1 MKGKW
6 FVAIVAILVTVLG
19 LYQLSYTFVSNK
31 YEKEASAEALYAAE
45 EYADANDNAS
55 EDDVEF
61 FQKKFRKEY
70 IDSLWETEVYAGKKF
85 KKVKQYALNLG
96 LDLQGGTH
104 ATVIVSP
111 DNVLKNL
118 SNNNEDPAFNTAV
131 ENAKKS
137 MKTTQGKFTDLF
149 YDEWKEVAG
158 DTKLSSIF
166 LTPEN
171 PDITLSTSDGEI
183 LEKIDEELEDALRR
197 SVIILRSRIDKF
209 GASNPIIQPVT
220 STGRI
225 EIELPGLDSEDRIR
239 RQIEQVAHLEFVKP
253 YDPQKK
259 NFAFQTITVAAREKE
274 KAEQRAKGVA
284 DSLLIDSLFVAD
296 FQKALRPFAKDQ
308 EGRDYGF
315 FVAKADMD
323 VFNSTMASEEV
334 KAAIPGDLTLMFGKD
349 VFKLGDV
356 SGKEVFFMTKGP
368 EARVLLD
375 GERVSNSYPTLD
387 PNTGGLAISITFDAL
402 GAEQWATITEEN
414 LGKQIAIV
422 LDNEVYSAP
431 VIQGVMKT
439 GNCQITNGGRKGFEI
454 TEANELS
461 GILKVG
467 RMPAEL
473 SIEELSIVGPSIG
486 EQAVSQ
492 GLYSLLIGLGLVII
506 FMILYY
512 GKGGIVANI
521 ALLFNIFFIIGIL
534 ATPSFAVTLTLP
546 GIAGIVLTIG
556 MSIDA
561 NVLIFERIREELALG
576 ASKASAVTTGYA
588 KAFWTIFDANITTFL
603 SALVLYLFGTG
614 LVKGFAVT
622 LMVGV
627 VASFFAAVFVTR
639 LIIEFMGAKNNFEKL
654 NFTTA
659 LGEKVAV
666 KRNIDFIGKRKIG
679 YIFSGIVLVA
689 GIAIMTTKGLNL
701 GVEFKGGYSYVY
713 SFAEDVNSVDVK
725 KAIKAQVG
733 EADVQ
738 VKTYDKPNQV
748 NIITSYLME
757 SEAENADQQ
766 VRAAIEKGISSFAEP
781 KFEKFKQVG
790 ASFADDIKTTSRNAV
805 IIALIVIFFYIII
818 RFRKWQFG
826 LGSLLAL
833 FHDVL
838 FVLSIFA
845 ICSVIGFSFEI
856 GEVFIA
862 AILTLVGYSINDT
875 VVVFDRVRE
884 YLGMDDRKDLK
895 GTLNDSLNS
904 TLSRT
909 LITSFTT
916 LLVVIV
922 LLIFGGEAL
931 RGFSF
936 ALFIGILVGTYS
948 SIFIAT
954 PVVYD
959 FSGKGEEKK

>member
-6 FVAIVAILVTVLG
+6 FVAIVAILITVLG
-19 LYQLSYTFVSNK
+19 LYQLSYTFVANK
-31 YEKEASAEALYAAE
+31 YEKEASLEAEIAAE
-45 EYADANDNAS
+45 DFADANDNSS
-55 EDDVEF
+55 EKEIDAFRKD
-61 FQKKFRKEY
+61 FRKEY

-111 DNVLKNL
+111 DNVLKSL

-149 YDEWKEVAG
+149 YDEWEKVAN
-158 DTKLSSIF
+158 DRPLSSIF
-166 LTPEN
+166 LSPSN
-171 PDITLSTSDGEI
+171 PDITLETSDSEI
-183 LEKIDEELEDALRR
+183 LELIDGELAGALTR

-209 GASNPIIQPVT
+209 GASNPVIQPVA

-225 EIELPGLDSEDRIR
+225 EIEIPGLDSEERIR
-239 RQIEQVAHLEFVKP
+239 KQIEKVAHLEFVKP
-253 YDPQKK
+253 YDAAKVNP
-259 NFAFQTITVAAREKE
+259 AFQAISIAAREKE
-274 KAEQRAKGVA
+274 KAEQKARGVA
-284 DSLLIDSLFVAD
+284 DSLLVDSVFVAD
-296 FQKALRPFAKDQ
+296 FQKALRPFSKNQ
-308 EGRDYGF
+308 EGTAFGF
-315 FVAKADMD
+315 FVSKGDLD
-323 VFNSTMASEEV
+323 LFNETMASKEIQ
-334 KAAIPGDLTLMFGKD
+334 AALPGDLTLMLGKD
-349 VFKLGDV
+349 IFQLGDI

-368 EARVLLD
+368 DTRVLLD

-387 PNTGGLAISITFDAL
+387 PNTGGLAIAINFDAE
-402 GAEQWATITEEN
+402 GAAQWARITEEN
-414 LGKQIAIV
+414 LGKQVAIV
-422 LDNEVYSAP
+422 LDNEVYSDP

-439 GNCQITNGGRKGFEI
+439 GSCTITNGGNKGFEV
-454 TEANELS
+454 TEANELA

-467 RMPAEL
+467 KLPAKLE
-473 SIEELSIVGPSIG
+473 IEELSIVGPSIG
-486 EQAVSQ
+486 DQAVSQ
-492 GLYSLLIGLGLVII
+492 GLISLLVGLGLVII
-506 FMILYY
+506 FMFLYY
-512 GKGGIVANI
+512 GKGGLVANV

-603 SALVLYLFGTG
+603 TALVLYIFGTG

-639 LIIEFMGAKNNFEKL
+639 LIIEFIGAKNNFEKL
-654 NFTTA
+654 SFTTS
-659 LGEKVAV
+659 LGSTVTK
-666 KRNIDFIGKRKIG
+666 KRNIDFIGKRKLG
-679 YIFSGIVLVA
+679 YIFSGIVLLIGV
-689 GIAIMTTKGLNL
+689 AIMATKGLNL

-713 SFAEDVNSVDVK
+713 SFANDVNTAEVRT
-725 KAIKAQVG
+725 AIKAEVG
-733 EADVQ
+733 NADVQ
-738 VKTYDKPNQV
+738 VKTYDKANQV
-748 NIITSYLME
+748 NIVTSYLMGSDKE
-757 SEAENADQQ
+757 DADALVKQA
-766 VRAAIEKGISSFAEP
+766 VEKGVSSFEGAN
-781 KFEKFKQVG
+781 FEKSTQVG

-845 ICSVIGFSFEI
+845 ICSVIGLSFEI

-862 AILTLVGYSINDT
+862 AVLTLVGYSINDT

-884 YLGMDDRKDLK
+884 YLGLDTSNGLKD
-895 GTLNDSLNS
+895 TLNQSLNS

-916 LLVVIV
+916 LLVVAV

-936 ALFIGILVGTYS
+936 ALFVGILVGTYS

-959 FSGKGEEKK
+959 FSDKGEEKK